1 MMEHER
7 SVPRRV
13 HHFLKVYSFA
23 KLIGE
28 AEGLDEHTQ
37 FVLETTALMHD
48 IGIKESLIKY
58 GSSSGKY
65 QEQEGPFPARV
76 ILEEAEYAE
85 DDIERICYLI
95 SHHHTYKPIDGIDY
109 QILIEADFLVNIY
122 EDMESDSAVL
132 NVKDKI
138 FKTKQG
144 IKLLDEMY
152 LNGDWRNN

>member
-109 QILIEADFLVNIY
+109 QILIESDFLVNIY